1 MCTWYSCVFCEF
13 FCVHLLSAVYASVSL
28 SCAYNSCRPTY
39 MSLCTVRGTVNM
51 GE

>member
-1 MCTWYSCVFCEF
+1 M
-13 FCVHLLSAVYASVSL
+13 HLLCAVYVSVSL

-39 MSLCTVRGTVNM
+39 MCLCTVSGTVNM